1 MKRNFKLSKGLV
13 MAVSVF
19 FVLTIFIGVMSE
31 DNESSE
37 NNESPVV
44 EENIPDNSEPE
55 EEYVPKEQTVPEE
68 TVVPE
73 EETPIEPSESN
84 EAEEA
89 LELVRPQIDSA
100 FSGLNYSLRVVE
112 NSVVLV
118 LDIPTDEIARGVVS
132 GEWTNLVNNAEIATK
147 NAKSFLQ
154 SQGNNSSMS
163 ILLGDVAADSYYL
176 CVMDGVVIYDVSDKL
191 LQ

>member
-1 MKRNFKLSKGLV
+1 MKKFKLLKGLV

-19 FVLTIFIGVMSE
+19 LVLIIFIGVMSE
-31 DNESSE
+31 KSENNES
-37 NNESPVV
+37 NESPVV

-89 LELVRPQIDSA
+89 LELVRPKIDSA
-100 FSGLNYSLRVVE
+100 FTGLDYSLKVVE
-112 NSVVLV
+112 NTVVLV
-118 LDIPTDEIARGVVS
+118 INMPSDEVARGVVS

>member
-1 MKRNFKLSKGLV
+1 MKKFKLLKGLV
-13 MAVSVF
+13 MAVAVF
-19 FVLTIFIGVMSE
+19 IVLIIFIGVMSE
-31 DNESSE
+31 KSE
-37 NNESPVV
+37 NNESNENPAV

-100 FSGLNYSLRVVE
+100 FSGLDYSLKVVE
-112 NSVVLV
+112 NTVVLV
-118 LDIPTDEIARGVVS
+118 LNVPSDEVARSVAS
-132 GEWTNLVNNAEIATK
+132 GEWSNLVSNAEMATE
-147 NAKSFLQ
+147 NAKTFLQ

-163 ILLGDVAADSYYL
+163 VLLGDVAADRYYL
-176 CVMDGVVIYDVSDKL
+176 CVMDGVVIYDVSNEL

>member
-1 MKRNFKLSKGLV
+1 MKRNFKLSNGLV
-13 MAVSVF
+13 MVVAVF
-19 FVLTIFIGVMSE
+19 IVLIIFIGVMSE
-31 DNESSE
+31 KSENNES
-37 NNESPVV
+37 NESPVV

-55 EEYVPKEQTVPEE
+55 EEYIPKEQTVPEE

-89 LELVRPQIDSA
+89 VELVRPQIDSA
-100 FSGLNYSLRVVE
+100 FSGLDYSLKVVE
-112 NSVVLV
+112 NTVVLV
-118 LDIPTDEIARGVVS
+118 LNVPSDEVARGVAS
-132 GEWTNLVNNAEIATK
+132 GEWSNLVSNAKMATE

-163 ILLGDVAADSYYL
+163 VLLGDVAADRYYL
-176 CVMDGVVIYDVSDKL
+176 CVMDGVVIYDVSNEL

>member
-1 MKRNFKLSKGLV
+1 MKKFKLSKGLV
-13 MAVSVF
+13 MVVSIF
-19 FVLTIFIGVMSE
+19 IVLIIFIGVMSE
-31 DNESSE
+31 KSENNES
-37 NNESPVV
+37 NESPVV

-89 LELVRPQIDSA
+89 LELVRPKIDSA
-100 FSGLNYSLRVVE
+100 FTGLDYSLKVVE
-112 NSVVLV
+112 NTVVLV
-118 LDIPTDEIARGVVS
+118 INMPSDEVARGVVS

-176 CVMDGVVIYDVSDKL
+176 CVMDGVVIYDVSNEL

>member
-1 MKRNFKLSKGLV
+1 MKKFKLSKGLV
-13 MAVSVF
+13 MVVSIF
-19 FVLTIFIGVMSE
+19 IVLIIFIGVMSE
-31 DNESSE
+31 KSESNESNE
-37 NNESPVV
+37 NPAV

-100 FSGLNYSLRVVE
+100 FSGLDYSLKVVE
-112 NSVVLV
+112 NTVVLV
-118 LDIPTDEIARGVVS
+118 LNVPSDEVARGVAS
-132 GEWTNLVNNAEIATK
+132 GEWSNLVS
-147 NAKSFLQ
+147 NAKMATENAKTFLQ

-163 ILLGDVAADSYYL
+163 VLLGDVAADRYYL
-176 CVMDGVVIYDVSDKL
+176 CVMDGVVIYDVSNEL

>member
-1 MKRNFKLSKGLV
+1 MKKFKLSKGLV
-13 MAVSVF
+13 MVVSIF
-19 FVLTIFIGVMSE
+19 IVLIIFIGLVSE
-31 DNESSE
+31 SNENNES
-37 NNESPVV
+37 NESPVV

-89 LELVRPQIDSA
+89 LELVRPKIDSA
-100 FSGLNYSLRVVE
+100 FTGLDYSLKVVE
-112 NSVVLV
+112 NTVVLV
-118 LDIPTDEIARGVVS
+118 INMPSDEVARGVVS

>member
-1 MKRNFKLSKGLV
+1 MKKFKLSKGLV
-13 MAVSVF
+13 MVVSIF
-19 FVLTIFIGVMSE
+19 IVLIIFIGVMSE
-31 DNESSE
+31 KNESNE

-55 EEYVPKEQTVPEE
+55 EEYVPEEQTVPEE

-84 EAEEA
+84 EAQEA

-163 ILLGDVAADSYYL
+163 IWVGDVAADSYYL

>member
-1 MKRNFKLSKGLV
+1 MKKFKLSKGLV
-13 MAVSVF
+13 MVVSIF
-19 FVLTIFIGVMSE
+19 IVLIIFIGVMSE
-31 DNESSE
+31 KSENNES
-37 NNESPVV
+37 NESPVV

-89 LELVRPQIDSA
+89 LELVRPKIDSA
-100 FSGLNYSLRVVE
+100 FTGLDYSLKVVE
-112 NSVVLV
+112 NTVVLV
-118 LDIPTDEIARGVVS
+118 INMPSDEVARGVVS

>member
-1 MKRNFKLSKGLV
+1 MKRNFKLSNGLV
-13 MAVSVF
+13 MAVAVF
-19 FVLTIFIGVMSE
+19 IVLIIFIGVMSE
-31 DNESSE
+31 KSESNE

-55 EEYVPKEQTVPEE
+55 EEYIPKEQTIPEE

-89 LELVRPQIDSA
+89 LELVRPQIESS
-100 FSGLNYSLRVVE
+100 FSGLDYSLKVVE
-112 NSVVLV
+112 NTVVLV
-118 LDIPTDEIARGVVS
+118 LNVPSDEVARGVAS

-163 ILLGDVAADSYYL
+163 IWVGDVAADSYYL

>member
-1 MKRNFKLSKGLV
+1 MKKFKLSKGLV
-13 MAVSVF
+13 MVVSIF
-19 FVLTIFIGVMSE
+19 IVLIIFIGAMSE
-31 DNESSE
+31 KSESNE

-44 EENIPDNSEPE
+44 EENIPNNSEPE
-55 EEYVPKEQTVPEE
+55 EEYIPKEQTVPEE

-132 GEWTNLVNNAEIATK
+132 GEWSNLVSNAKMATE

-163 ILLGDVAADSYYL
+163 VLLGDVAADRYYL
-176 CVMDGVVIYDVSDKL
+176 CVMDGVVIYDVSNEL

>member
-31 DNESSE
+31 KSENNE

-55 EEYVPKEQTVPEE
+55 EEYVPEEEAAPEE

-176 CVMDGVVIYDVSDKL
+176 CVMDGVVIYDVSNEL

>member
-1 MKRNFKLSKGLV
+1 MKKFKLLKGLV

-19 FVLTIFIGVMSE
+19 LVLIIFIGVMSE
-31 DNESSE
+31 KSENNE

-55 EEYVPKEQTVPEE
+55 EEYVPEEEAAPEE

-132 GEWTNLVNNAEIATK
+132 GEWSNLVSNAKMATE

-154 SQGNNSSMS
+154 SQGNNTSMS
-163 ILLGDVAADSYYL
+163 VLLGDVAADRYYL
-176 CVMDGVVIYDVSDKL
+176 CVMDGVVIYDVSNEL

>member
-1 MKRNFKLSKGLV
+1 MKKFKLLKGLV

-19 FVLTIFIGVMSE
+19 LVLIIFIGVMSE
-31 DNESSE
+31 KSESNE

-55 EEYVPKEQTVPEE
+55 EEYVPKEEAAPEE

>member
-13 MAVSVF
+13 MAISVF
-19 FVLTIFIGVMSE
+19 FFLFIFIGVMSE
-31 DNESSE
+31 DNENNE
-37 NNESPVV
+37 NNESPVA

-55 EEYVPKEQTVPEE
+55 EEY
-68 TVVPE
+68 VPE

-89 LELVRPQIDSA
+89 LELVRPKIDSA
-100 FSGLNYSLRVVE
+100 FTGLDYSLKVVE
-112 NSVVLV
+112 NTVVLV
-118 LDIPTDEIARGVVS
+118 INMPSDEVARGVVS

>member
-1 MKRNFKLSKGLV
+1 MKKFKLLKGLV

-19 FVLTIFIGVMSE
+19 LVLIIFIGVMSE
-31 DNESSE
+31 KSENNE

-55 EEYVPKEQTVPEE
+55 EEYVPEEEAAPEE

>member
-1 MKRNFKLSKGLV
+1 MKKFKLSKGLV
-13 MAVSVF
+13 MVVSIF
-19 FVLTIFIGVMSE
+19 IVLIIFIGVMSE
-31 DNESSE
+31 KSESNESNE
-37 NNESPVV
+37 NPAV

-55 EEYVPKEQTVPEE
+55 EEYVPEEEAAPEE
-68 TVVPE
+68 EYVPE
-73 EETPIEPSESN
+73 EENPTVPSESN

-100 FSGLNYSLRVVE
+100 FSGLDYSLKVVE
-112 NSVVLV
+112 NTVVLV
-118 LDIPTDEIARGVVS
+118 LNVPSDEVARGVAS
-132 GEWTNLVNNAEIATK
+132 GEWSNLVSNAKMATE

-163 ILLGDVAADSYYL
+163 VLLGDVAADRYYL
-176 CVMDGVVIYDVSDKL
+176 CVMDGVVIYDVSNEL

>member
-1 MKRNFKLSKGLV
+1 MKRNFKLSNGLV
-13 MAVSVF
+13 MAVAVF
-19 FVLTIFIGVMSE
+19 IVLIIFIGVMSE
-31 DNESSE
+31 KSESNE

-55 EEYVPKEQTVPEE
+55 EEYIPKEQTVPGE
-68 TVVPE
+68 TVVPK

-163 ILLGDVAADSYYL
+163 IWVGDVAADSYYL

>member
-1 MKRNFKLSKGLV
+1 MKKFKLSKGLV
-13 MAVSVF
+13 MIVSIF
-19 FVLTIFIGVMSE
+19 IVLIIFIGVMSE
-31 DNESSE
+31 KNESNE

-55 EEYVPKEQTVPEE
+55 EEYVPEEQTAPEE
-68 TVVPE
+68 EYVPE
-73 EETPIEPSESN
+73 EENPTVPSESN

-89 LELVRPQIDSA
+89 LELVRPQIESS
-100 FSGLNYSLRVVE
+100 FSGLDYSLKVVE
-112 NSVVLV
+112 NTVVLV
-118 LDIPTDEIARGVVS
+118 LNVPSDEVARGVAS
-132 GEWTNLVNNAEIATK
+132 GEWSNLVSNAKMATE

-163 ILLGDVAADSYYL
+163 VLLGDVAADRYYL
-176 CVMDGVVIYDVSDKL
+176 CVMDGVVIYDVSNEL

>member
-1 MKRNFKLSKGLV
+1 MKRNFKLSNGLV
-13 MAVSVF
+13 MAVAVF
-19 FVLTIFIGVMSE
+19 IVLIIFIGVMSE
-31 DNESSE
+31 KSESNE

-68 TVVPE
+68 T
-73 EETPIEPSESN
+73 PIEPSESN

-89 LELVRPQIDSA
+89 LELVRPQIESS
-100 FSGLNYSLRVVE
+100 FSGLDYSLKVVE
-112 NSVVLV
+112 NTVVLV
-118 LDIPTDEIARGVVS
+118 LNVPSDEVARGVAS

-163 ILLGDVAADSYYL
+163 IWVGDVAADSYYL

>member
-1 MKRNFKLSKGLV
+1 MKKFKLLKGLV

-19 FVLTIFIGVMSE
+19 LVLIIFIGVMSE
-31 DNESSE
+31 KSENNE

-44 EENIPDNSEPE
+44 EENIPDNSA
-55 EEYVPKEQTVPEE
+55 PEE

-100 FSGLNYSLRVVE
+100 FSGLDYSLKVVE
-112 NSVVLV
+112 NTVVLV
-118 LDIPTDEIARGVVS
+118 INMPSDEVARGVVS

>member
-1 MKRNFKLSKGLV
+1 
-13 MAVSVF
+13 MAVSIF
-19 FVLTIFIGVMSE
+19 IVLIIFIGVMSE
-31 DNESSE
+31 KSESSE

-55 EEYVPKEQTVPEE
+55 EEYVPEEEAAPEE

-100 FSGLNYSLRVVE
+100 FSGLDYSLKVVE
-112 NSVVLV
+112 NTVVLV
-118 LDIPTDEIARGVVS
+118 LNVPSDEVARGVAS
-132 GEWTNLVNNAEIATK
+132 GEWSNLVSNAKMATE

-163 ILLGDVAADSYYL
+163 VLLGDVAADRYYL
-176 CVMDGVVIYDVSDKL
+176 CVMDGVVIYDVSNEL

>member
-1 MKRNFKLSKGLV
+1 MKRNFKLSNGLV
-13 MAVSVF
+13 MVVAVF
-19 FVLTIFIGVMSE
+19 IVLIIFIGVMSE
-31 DNESSE
+31 KSESNE

-55 EEYVPKEQTVPEE
+55 EEYIPKEQTVPKEE
-68 TVVPE
+68 A
-73 EETPIEPSESN
+73 PIEPSESN

-89 LELVRPQIDSA
+89 VELVRPQIDSA
-100 FSGLNYSLRVVE
+100 FSGLDYSLKVVE
-112 NSVVLV
+112 NTVVLV
-118 LDIPTDEIARGVVS
+118 LNVPSDEVARGVAS
-132 GEWTNLVNNAEIATK
+132 GEWSNLVSNAKMATE

-163 ILLGDVAADSYYL
+163 VLLGDVAADRYYL
-176 CVMDGVVIYDVSDKL
+176 CVMDGVVIYDVSNEL

>member
-1 MKRNFKLSKGLV
+1 MKKFKLSKGLV
-13 MAVSVF
+13 MVVSIF
-19 FVLTIFIGVMSE
+19 IVLIIFIGAMSE
-31 DNESSE
+31 KSESNE

-55 EEYVPKEQTVPEE
+55 EEYIPKEQTVPEE

-132 GEWTNLVNNAEIATK
+132 GEWSNLVSNAKMATE

-163 ILLGDVAADSYYL
+163 VLLGDVAADRYYL
-176 CVMDGVVIYDVSDKL
+176 CVMDGVVIYDVSNEL

>member
-1 MKRNFKLSKGLV
+1 MKKFKLLKGLV

-19 FVLTIFIGVMSE
+19 LVLIIFIGVMSE
-31 DNESSE
+31 KSENNES
-37 NNESPVV
+37 NESPVV
-44 EENIPDNSEPE
+44 EENIPNNSEPE

-89 LELVRPQIDSA
+89 LELVRPKIDSA
-100 FSGLNYSLRVVE
+100 FTGLDYSLKVVE
-112 NSVVLV
+112 NTVVLV
-118 LDIPTDEIARGVVS
+118 INMPSDEVARGVVS

>member
-1 MKRNFKLSKGLV
+1 MKKFKLSKGLV
-13 MAVSVF
+13 MVVSIF
-19 FVLTIFIGVMSE
+19 IVLIIFIGAMSE
-31 DNESSE
+31 KSESNE

-89 LELVRPQIDSA
+89 LELVRPKIDSA
-100 FSGLNYSLRVVE
+100 FTGLDYSLKVVE
-112 NSVVLV
+112 NTVVLV
-118 LDIPTDEIARGVVS
+118 INMPSDEVARGVVS

-163 ILLGDVAADSYYL
+163 IWVGDVAADSYYL

>member
-1 MKRNFKLSKGLV
+1 MKKFKLSKGLV
-13 MAVSVF
+13 MVVSIF
-19 FVLTIFIGVMSE
+19 IVLIIFIGVMSE
-31 DNESSE
+31 KSESNE

-44 EENIPDNSEPE
+44 EENIPNNSEPE
-55 EEYVPKEQTVPEE
+55 EEYIPKEQTVPEE

-132 GEWTNLVNNAEIATK
+132 GEWSNLVSNAKMATE

-163 ILLGDVAADSYYL
+163 VLLGDVAADRYYL
-176 CVMDGVVIYDVSDKL
+176 CVMDGVVIYDVSNEL

>member
-1 MKRNFKLSKGLV
+1 MKKFKLLKGLV

-19 FVLTIFIGVMSE
+19 LVLIIFIGVMSE
-31 DNESSE
+31 KSENNES
-37 NNESPVV
+37 NESPVV

-55 EEYVPKEQTVPEE
+55 EEYIPKEQTVPEE

-89 LELVRPQIDSA
+89 LELVRPKIDSA
-100 FSGLNYSLRVVE
+100 FTGLDYSLKVVE
-112 NSVVLV
+112 NTVVLV
-118 LDIPTDEIARGVVS
+118 INMPSDEVARGVVS

>member
-1 MKRNFKLSKGLV
+1 MKKFKLLKGLV

-19 FVLTIFIGVMSE
+19 LVLIIFIGVMSE
-31 DNESSE
+31 KSENNE

-44 EENIPDNSEPE
+44 EENIPDNSA
-55 EEYVPKEQTVPEE
+55 PEE

>member
-1 MKRNFKLSKGLV
+1 MKKFKLSKGLV
-13 MAVSVF
+13 MVVSIF
-19 FVLTIFIGVMSE
+19 IVLIIFIGVMSE
-31 DNESSE
+31 KSESNESNE
-37 NNESPVV
+37 NPAI

-55 EEYVPKEQTVPEE
+55 EEYVPEEEAAPEE

-89 LELVRPQIDSA
+89 LELVRPKIDSA
-100 FSGLNYSLRVVE
+100 FTGLDYSLKVVE
-112 NSVVLV
+112 NTVVLV
-118 LDIPTDEIARGVVS
+118 INMPSDEVARGVAS
-132 GEWTNLVNNAEIATK
+132 GEWSNLVSNAKMATE

-154 SQGNNSSMS
+154 SQGNNTSMS

-176 CVMDGVVIYDVSDKL
+176 CVMDGVVIYDVSNEL

>member
-1 MKRNFKLSKGLV
+1 MKKFKLLKGLV
-13 MAVSVF
+13 IAVSVF
-19 FVLTIFIGVMSE
+19 LVLIIFIGVMSE
-31 DNESSE
+31 KSE
-37 NNESPVV
+37 NNESNENPAV

-154 SQGNNSSMS
+154 
-163 ILLGDVAADSYYL
+163 
-176 CVMDGVVIYDVSDKL
+176 
-191 LQ
+191 

>member
-1 MKRNFKLSKGLV
+1 MKKFKLSKGLV
-13 MAVSVF
+13 MVVSIF
-19 FVLTIFIGVMSE
+19 IVLIIFIGAMSE
-31 DNESSE
+31 KSESNE

-89 LELVRPQIDSA
+89 LELVRPKIDSA
-100 FSGLNYSLRVVE
+100 FTGLDYSLKVVE
-112 NSVVLV
+112 NTVVLV
-118 LDIPTDEIARGVVS
+118 INMPSDEVARGVVS

-163 ILLGDVAADSYYL
+163 IWVGDVAADSYYL
-176 CVMDGVVIYDVSDKL
+176 CVMDGVVIYDVSNEL

>member
-1 MKRNFKLSKGLV
+1 MKKFKLSKGLV
-13 MAVSVF
+13 MVVSIF
-19 FVLTIFIGVMSE
+19 IVLIIFIGVMSE
-31 DNESSE
+31 KSENNES
-37 NNESPVV
+37 NESPVV

-55 EEYVPKEQTVPEE
+55 EEYIPKEQTVPEE

-89 LELVRPQIDSA
+89 LELVRPKIDSA
-100 FSGLNYSLRVVE
+100 FTGLDYSLKVVE
-112 NSVVLV
+112 NTVVLV
-118 LDIPTDEIARGVVS
+118 INMPSDEVARGVVS

>member
-1 MKRNFKLSKGLV
+1 MKKFKLLKGLV

-19 FVLTIFIGVMSE
+19 LVLIIFIGVMSE
-31 DNESSE
+31 KSENNE

-44 EENIPDNSEPE
+44 EENIPDNSA
-55 EEYVPKEQTVPEE
+55 PEE

-100 FSGLNYSLRVVE
+100 FSGLDYSLKVVE
-112 NSVVLV
+112 NTVVLV
-118 LDIPTDEIARGVVS
+118 INMPSDEVARGVVS

-163 ILLGDVAADSYYL
+163 ILFGDVAADSYYL

>member
-1 MKRNFKLSKGLV
+1 MKKFKLLKGLV

-19 FVLTIFIGVMSE
+19 LVLIIFIGVMSE
-31 DNESSE
+31 KSENNES
-37 NNESPVV
+37 NESPVV

-132 GEWTNLVNNAEIATK
+132 GEWSNLVSNAEMATE